1 MSNTGHIE
9 GMRRKVRERSSVDY
23 HDAYH
28 LFGAV
33 TVAVALPERSRV
45 ISAEVIGVSR
55 VLQRAQQAAEEECL
69 REGPPSEK
77 PRF

>member
-9 GMRRKVRERSSVDY
+9 GMRRKVRERSADN
-23 HDAYH
+23 HDASFH

-33 TVAVALPERSRV
+33 TVALLERSRV
-45 ISAEVIGVSR
+45 ISAEVIEASR

>member
-9 GMRRKVRERSSVDY
+9 GMRRKVRERSADN
-23 HDAYH
+23 HDASFH

-33 TVAVALPERSRV
+33 TVALLERSRV
-45 ISAEVIGVSR
+45 ISAEVIEASR
-55 VLQRAQQAAEEECL
+55 VLQRAQQAAKEERL
-69 REGPPSEK
+69 RESPPLEE

>member
-9 GMRRKVRERSSVDY
+9 GMRRKVRERSVDY
-23 HDAYH
+23 HDAYFH

-33 TVAVALPERSRV
+33 TDAVALLERSQV
-45 ISAEVIGVSR
+45 ISAEVIEASR

-69 REGPPSEK
+69 REGPPSEE